1 MTAAGTPLAPDP
13 AAIRDAASV
22 LVIDRTAPSGP
33 SVLMGM
39 RGAGAA
45 FMPSKYVFP
54 GGAVDPAD
62 ALIECG
68 APDSSCLSRL
78 DAHLRAGGAVRGRAI
93 AAAALRELAEETGL
107 MIGQPGRTAGN
118 WPEYERA
125 GLVPDPSALIYV
137 FRAITPPGRSRR
149 FDARFFMID
158 AEKLHGD
165 RHDFSLASDELS
177 HLHWVALAVL
187 PGGGARA
194 GCDLADRLRGV
205 VSDRPVRLP
214 DCAGGGTLAV
224 TVSAG
229 IAIDDEGLCASATGI
244 ELLLSRAD
252 TAMRQA
258 KRSGRDR
265 SVRHGQPVAA

>member
-68 APDSSCLSRL
+68 APDPSCLSRL

-177 HLHWVALAVL
+177 HLHWVALAEARRLNLPFITEVVL
-187 PGGGARA
+187 AE
-194 GCDLADRLRGV
+194 V
-205 VSDRPVRLP
+205 
-214 DCAGGGTLAV
+214 
-224 TVSAG
+224 
-229 IAIDDEGLCASATGI
+229 
-244 ELLLSRAD
+244 
-252 TAMRQA
+252 QA
-258 KRSGRDR
+258 L
-265 SVRHGQPVAA
+265 VAAAGDGPLKAPASVPFFDNEGETSGFRRIA